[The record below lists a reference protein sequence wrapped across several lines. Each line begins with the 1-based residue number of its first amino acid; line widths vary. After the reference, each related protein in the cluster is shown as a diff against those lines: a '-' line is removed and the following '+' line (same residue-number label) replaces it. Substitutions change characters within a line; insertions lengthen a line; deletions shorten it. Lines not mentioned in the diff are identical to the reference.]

1 MLVGVA
7 QGVALVSETMLAG
20 TLGTGALA
28 AYALV
33 LPFALLMAFMSTGA
47 MGGGVSSAVARALG
61 AGRRRE
67 AAALVGHALLIGGGL
82 GLAFALAMALAGDRL
97 FAALGAGGELREAAA
112 DYARLLFI
120 GVPFHWLTA
129 TLASV
134 LRGAGVMD
142 LPARVI
148 IGAWLA
154 EPVLAALLVL
164 GPGPLPELGLAGIAV
179 AYAVVFSVAT
189 VVLLRAVLGGA
200 CGFRPALRGRL
211 RLRLFRRILA
221 VGAVASVM
229 ATLAVLTGIVV
240 TRLMAGHGAAA
251 IAGWGIAARL
261 EFLMVPLAFGVGAT
275 LTQRVGRLV
284 GARRW
289 DDARRLAWRGALAV
303 ALGSGFIGLAVAAW
317 PQGWVWL
324 FTDDPDVA
332 RVAAQAL
339 RTIGPA
345 YAALGLGM
353 ALYFASQGAGRMGRP
368 FAAAVLR
375 VACAAGGGAL
385 AGPMEW
391 GLQGI
396 FAAVAAGLVGYA
408 LVLASG
414 VRRGLWRASA

>member
-1 MLVGVA
+1 MLVGIA
-7 QGVALVSETMLAG
+7 QGAALVSETVLAG

-82 GLAFALAMALAGDRL
+82 GLAFAILMALCADAL
-97 FAALGAGGELREAAA
+97 FGALGASGALREDAAA
-112 DYARLLFI
+112 YARLLFI
-120 GVPFHWLTA
+120 GVPLHWIAA

-142 LPARVI
+142 LPARAI
-148 IGAWLA
+148 IGAWLV
-154 EPVLAALLVL
+154 EPPLAAGLVL
-164 GPGPLPELGLAGIAV
+164 GLGPLPALGLAGIAV
-179 AYAVVFSVAT
+179 AYAAAFALAT
-189 VVLLRAVLGGA
+189 LVLLRAVLGGA
-200 CGFRPALRGRL
+200 CGFRPRL
-211 RLRLFRRILA
+211 RVRLRVRLFRRILS
-221 VGAVASVM
+221 VGAIASVM

-240 TRLMAGHGAAA
+240 TRLVAHHGAAA

-275 LTQRVGRLV
+275 LTQRVGRMV
-284 GARRW
+284 GAGLW

-303 ALGSGFIGLAVAAW
+303 ALGSGVIGLLVAAW
-317 PQGWVWL
+317 PQAWVWM
-324 FTDDPDVA
+324 FTDDPAVA
-332 RVAAQAL
+332 AIAAQAL
-339 RTIGPA
+339 RSIGPA

-368 FAAAVLR
+368 FVAALLR
-375 VACAAGGGAL
+375 VGCAAGGGAL
-385 AGPMEW
+385 AGYAGW
-391 GLQGI
+391 GLGGV
-396 FAAVAAGLVGYA
+396 FDAVALGLVVYA
-408 LVLASG
+408 VVMGSG
-414 VRRGLWRASA
+414 VRRGLWRPSS

>member
-1 MLVGVA
+1 MLVGIA
-7 QGVALVSETMLAG
+7 QGGALVCETVLAG
-20 TLGTGALA
+20 TLGTDALA

-61 AGRRRE
+61 ARRRRE
-67 AAALVGHALLIGGGL
+67 AAALVGHALLIGAGL
-82 GLAFALAMALAGDRL
+82 GLAFALAMAVGADRL
-97 FAALGAGGELREAAA
+97 FAALGAEGELREQAAA
-112 DYARLLFI
+112 YARLLFI
-120 GVPFHWLTA
+120 GVPLHWVTA

-154 EPVLAALLVL
+154 EPVLAAALVL
-164 GPGPLPELGLAGIAV
+164 GLGPLPEMGLAGIAV
-179 AYAVVFSVAT
+179 AYATVFAVAT
-189 VVLLRAVLGGA
+189 VAMLRAVLGGA
-200 CGFRPALRGRL
+200 CGFRPLLRGRL
-211 RLRLFRRILA
+211 RLRLFRRILG
-221 VGAVASVM
+221 VGAIACVM

-240 TRLMAGHGAAA
+240 TRLMAGHGTAA
-251 IAGWGIAARL
+251 IAGWGVAARL

-284 GARRW
+284 GAGRW
-289 DDARRLAWRGALAV
+289 DDARRLAWRGAVAV
-303 ALGSGFIGLAVAAW
+303 ALGSGAIGLLVAAW
-317 PQGWVWL
+317 PQAWVWL
-324 FTDDPDVA
+324 FTDDPAVSRIA
-332 RVAAQAL
+332 EQAL

-385 AGPMEW
+385 AAPMGWGP
-391 GLQGI
+391 QGV
-396 FAAVAAGLVGYA
+396 FAAVAVGLVVYA
-408 LVLASG
+408 GVLASG
-414 VRRGLWRASA
+414 VRRRLWRAPA

>member
-1 MLVGVA
+1 VLVGIA
-7 QGVALVSETMLAG
+7 QGAALVCETVLAG
-20 TLGTGALA
+20 SLGTGALA

-82 GLAFALAMALAGDRL
+82 GMGFALAMAFGAERL
-97 FAALGAGGELREAAA
+97 FALLGAEGPVREQAAG
-112 DYARLLFI
+112 YARLLFV
-120 GVPFHWLTA
+120 GVPLHWLTA

-134 LRGAGVMD
+134 LRGAGVMA

-148 IGAWLA
+148 VGAWMAQPLLA
-154 EPVLAALLVL
+154 TLLVL
-164 GPGPLPELGLAGIAV
+164 GAGPLPALGLAGIAV
-179 AYAVVFSVAT
+179 AYAAVFAMAT
-189 VVLLRAVLGGA
+189 LVLLRAVLGGA

-211 RLRLFRRILA
+211 RLRLFRRILS
-221 VGAVASVM
+221 VGAIASVM

-240 TRLMAGHGAAA
+240 TRLMASHGTAA

-284 GARRW
+284 GAGRW

-303 ALGSGFIGLAVAAW
+303 SVGSGVAGLAVAVW
-317 PQGWVWL
+317 PQAWVWL
-324 FTDDPDVA
+324 FTDDPAVA
-332 RVAAQAL
+332 QVAGEAL

-368 FAAAVLR
+368 FVAAVLR
-375 VACAAGGGAL
+375 VACAAGGGAI
-385 AGPMEW
+385 ASPMGWGP
-391 GLQGI
+391 QGV
-396 FAAVAAGLVGYA
+396 FAAVAVGLVAYA
-408 LVLASG
+408 AVIASG
-414 VRRGLWRASA
+414 VRAAHWRAVS